1 MGEGEASQEKKIM
14 QEKLIKFMETEVE
27 SLHAPATSPYIY
39 KVSKE
44 LRQGHTKVF
53 EPISISIGPLHYDD
67 KSPAQ
72 EFKKWYLK
80 NFIDRL
86 KDAGVDKHKLAEVM
100 SGLEK
105 LIRECYRDI
114 NEQLP
119 GDKLVQIMLLDGC
132 FIIDLLLSQES
143 KDSNDSLVGRSEKVS
158 VHTLQQDLLKIE
170 NQIPFFVLETLAD
183 LTRTSQDPSPSP
195 AQGNTKPAESNKQ
208 KLISLALDFFGV
220 ESKDIA
226 IDNPRHLL
234 ELALKA
240 LFHENKDPSSAQ
252 PSRTIQ
258 VSHESSLSEAKSAS
272 ELEMYGIQFQ
282 AGDRKNLTKVEFKN
296 GVLTIPPLVIQEST
310 ESMFWNFLIFEMSSC
325 SSRIFTSYVV
335 LMDTLINNDKDVEL
349 LLRSKILVSRLND
362 IKSLV
367 SLFNG
372 LSATVNQK
380 DFYFEP
386 LIQQLNRY
394 CRSGW
399 RPQRAYLVQNYYDAS
414 SLSLPPPVAAS
425 PQYRPR
431 LRQPNP
437 RLPSP
442 PVPPFVVLNSYSFPH
457 FILSLIA
464 AITALP
470 TASFGEPPII
480 ISLLYFHSNSRIP
493 IQPLQPTHLAT
504 AAAHPTQ
511 G

>member
-1 MGEGEASQEKKIM
+1 MEGGSWEAKENVQKKLV
-14 QEKLIKFMETEVE
+14 EFMESEVE
-27 SLHAPATSPYIY
+27 TLHVPSTSPYIY
-39 KVSKE
+39 KVSNE
-44 LRQGHTKVF
+44 LRQGHAKLF
-53 EPISISIGPLHYDD
+53 EPISISIGPLHHDD

-86 KDAGVDKHKLAEVM
+86 KDAGVDKYKDKLAEVM
-100 SGLEK
+100 SSLEPH
-105 LIRECYRDI
+105 IRQCYRDI
-114 NEQLP
+114 DRQLP

-132 FIIDLLLSQES
+132 FIMDLLLSQES
-143 KDSNDSLVGRSEKVS
+143 KDSKDSLVGRSEKVS

-170 NQIPFFVLETLAD
+170 NQIPFSVLETLAD
-183 LTRTSQDPSPSP
+183 LTRTSKDPSPP
-195 AQGNTKPAESNKQ
+195 QGNTKPESNEQ

-226 IDNPRHLL
+226 IDKPRHLL
-234 ELALKA
+234 ELALNS
-240 LFHENKDPSSAQ
+240 LFHENQDSSPRQA
-252 PSRTIQ
+252 SRTIQ

-282 AGDRKNLTKVEFKN
+282 AGDHKNLTKVEFRN

-325 SSRIFTSYVV
+325 NTRIFTSYVV
-335 LMDTLINNDKDVEL
+335 LMDTLINNEKDVEV

-367 SLFNG
+367 SLFND

-386 LIQQLNRY
+386 LIQQVNRY

-399 RPQRAYLVQNYYDAS
+399 RPQRAYLVQNYYDA
-414 SLSLPPPVAAS
+414 
-425 PQYRPR
+425 RWD
-431 LRQPNP
+431 
-437 RLPSP
+437 
-442 PVPPFVVLNSYSFPH
+442 VLNNVLLFIFTVTQTLFS
-457 FILSLIA
+457 ILSYK
-464 AITALP
+464 P
-470 TASFGEPPII
+470 KG
-480 ISLLYFHSNSRIP
+480 
-493 IQPLQPTHLAT
+493 
-504 AAAHPTQ
+504 
-511 G
+511 